1 MILNGSDETL
11 RRLQET
17 AAAMPVDQA
26 WKAPDGWQPHI
37 GETTITAPVT
47 VSGPSTYHKG
57 HQRSLTF
64 KPATSGGWRFDR
76 TDLPEQLPIPVNVAN
91 VFCSRRNI
99 VLQAGYPENRVRM
112 TEHIIA
118 HRFGLGIDH
127 LVIETASDDPPLFDV
142 GSMPIVE
149 ALKTAGIKEIPNTVA
164 SYWTVP
170 EPISIVSD
178 KGDAFLTFLPAG
190 NGSKRLTLDVAIDFP
205 TAIGRQRIQF
215 DVTPDS
221 FTHGAHAR
229 TNCSLAQLRL
239 FRLFGWLDA
248 STRHFGYTKDNILI
262 AGKMKYVNTPA
273 LVHEGKSLE
282 AVWHR
287 ACLDLIAALSLWP
300 YGRLAGTIISYRAG
314 HTLDCRFMTLLALKG
329 LLTRG

>member
-17 AAAMPVDQA
+17 AATMPVDQVM
-26 WKAPDGWQPHI
+26 KAADSWQAPV
-37 GETTITAPVT
+37 GETTIAESVT

-57 HQRSLTF
+57 RQRSLTF
-64 KPATSGGWRFDR
+64 KPATTGGWRFDR

-91 VFCSRRNI
+91 VFCSQRNI
-99 VLQAGYPENRVRM
+99 VLQAGLPDNCVRM

-118 HRFGLGIDH
+118 HRLGLGIDH
-127 LVIETASDDPPLFDV
+127 LVIETDSDDPPLFDV

-149 ALKTAGIKEIPNTVA
+149 ALKTAGIKEIPNTAA

-170 EPISIVSD
+170 EPVSIVSD
-178 KGDAFLTFLPAG
+178 KGDAFLTFLPAE
-190 NGSKRLTLDVAIDFP
+190 NGSRRLTLDVAIDFP
-205 TAIGRQRIQF
+205 TAIGKQRIQF
-215 DVTPDS
+215 DVTTDS

-229 TNCSLAQLRL
+229 TNCSLAQLRM

-248 STRHFGYTKDNILI
+248 STRHFGYTQDNILI
-262 AGKMKYVNTPA
+262 AGKKKYVNTPA

-300 YGRLAGTIISYRAG
+300 YGRLAGTIVSYRAG
-314 HTLDCRFMTLLALKG
+314 HTLDCRFMTRLAALFAP
-329 LLTRG
+329 RA